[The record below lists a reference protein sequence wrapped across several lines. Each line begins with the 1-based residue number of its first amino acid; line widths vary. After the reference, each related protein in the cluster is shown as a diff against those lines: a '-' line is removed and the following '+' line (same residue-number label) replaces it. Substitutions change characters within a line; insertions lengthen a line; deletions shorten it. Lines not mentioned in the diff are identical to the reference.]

1 VASEGV
7 AQEPEQADAPDS
19 TELGLDPAAAPG
31 LEAESSA
38 APTAELAVAASDVA
52 ASEAGA

>member
-1 VASEGV
+1 VTSEGV
-7 AQEPEQADAPDS
+7 AEEAEQADALDS

-31 LEAESSA
+31 LEAQSSA
-38 APTAELAVAASDVA
+38 APTAELEVA